1 MSCFFE
7 VRGHTVWNP
16 ALRVAEIYVAYVR
29 CLEEIYGKP
38 SGLGPIISDTVEIEA
53 DVFLEFIRH
62 LMTAM
67 TSSNHMIL
75 ELELRPVIIPALV
88 MLERAGAS
96 AGLPGIEP
104 LRSEIQTHARAM
116 PDEP

>member
-7 VRGHTVWNP
+7 VQGRTVWNP
-16 ALRVAEIYVAYVR
+16 ALRVADIYVAYVR

-38 SGLGPIISDTVEIEA
+38 SGLGPIISDTVAIDV
-53 DVFLEFIRH
+53 DVFLAFVQQ
-62 LMTAM
+62 LMAAFS
-67 TSSNHMIL
+67 SSNHVIL

-88 MLERAGAS
+88 MLQRAGAS
-96 AGLPGIEP
+96 QELPGIGS
-104 LRSEIQTHARAM
+104 LLSEIQTLARAM